1 MVPVAASALSLRD
14 LGGPRRDARVLAP
27 FPTALYLALDRHHE
41 VLPVLTRDALAL
53 PTALRVPHVAD
64 ALRWNVE
71 QGDVVEVGGGSV
83 RLPGMRLSTGRV
95 WHPAPVRPVS
105 PAARARC
112 AVPTGLVGEAVS
124 QALRGLA
131 ADLTAAVITGHDL
144 RPGLRGLVGAGAGLT
159 PSGDDAVCGVLLALR
174 ALGVLD
180 DRFDRL
186 VAAVE
191 QALPTTTSISASLL
205 VAAADGYALPDVVRL
220 VGAAVTGRP
229 RELAGTLPAV
239 LAVGHSSGADLV
251 AGLLGALDATAPQPS
266 SPSRARRRP
275 PRPHRPA
282 TAPVHHPPQPEGARR
297 D

>member
-1 MVPVAASALSLRD
+1 VVPVAASALSLPVLAGR
-14 LGGPRRDARVLAP
+14 RRDARVLAA

-53 PTALRVPHVAD
+53 PTALRLPHVAD
-64 ALRWNVE
+64 TLRWSVE
-71 QGDVVEVGGGSV
+71 QGDVVEVGGGCVLLS
-83 RLPGMRLSTGRV
+83 GMRLTTGRV
-95 WHPAPVRPVS
+95 WHPVPVRPVV
-105 PAARARC
+105 PADRASSAEPPSRLAR
-112 AVPTGLVGEAVS
+112 EEVS
-124 QALRGLA
+124 QVLRGLA
-131 ADLTAAVITGHDL
+131 ADLTDTVLSDRDPHS
-144 RPGLRGLVGAGAGLT
+144 GLRGLVGAGAGLT

-180 DRFDRL
+180 DRFARL

-205 VAAADGYALPDVVRL
+205 RAAADGYALPDVVRL

-229 RELAGTLPAV
+229 RELDATLPAV

-251 AGLLGALDATAPQPS
+251 AGLLGVLDASACRPSDMPSTAP
-266 SPSRARRRP
+266 AAP
-275 PRPHRPA
+275 PAHD
-282 TAPVHHPPQPEGARR
+282 PVHPTPEPEGARR